1 MGCMMRQIANGLRK
15 SPEAAIGNIAA
26 LPVGGDPPKANSRA
40 LPLELKDLV
49 SPYRKHGRFTVRL
62 EKLPQAARLSAGQ
75 NNGDHTWSLALDEL
89 EDLLYFP
96 PPGLD
101 HGHEVA
107 IRIIVKD
114 ETGASTIAL
123 INHRIVGASDDEN
136 ALRTLPQ
143 RGVRKSEPSEI
154 SDNVLSQEN
163 ALLKSALAEKELA
176 LDRLRTASEQ
186 RDAHLAQRIEA
197 SLAEAEDVWRREEAD
212 RLQALEAEL
221 QGDFEHK
228 LAELKLGAQAD
239 AKTSNA
245 EMAALGKLQ
254 LELETVKSRLVDREA
269 ELTSLQAEFERLSQD
284 KTAELFTATANAEAK
299 IAVESERRKLAEKT
313 LAEITTRYEAALASL
328 RAASAINS
336 HEDELKQLRAELG
349 ARRLEVETDSSAARA
364 AAEAIAS
371 ERLQAAQAQW
381 QQDAANELI
390 EITARCESAEAA
402 MAAAESRI
410 ASCDDELHQLR
421 SEVAA
426 RQKEI
431 ETVRTAADK
440 RADERLQL
448 AQAQWQQSAAKELAA
463 VTARYES
470 AEAAFIAECQTKQ
483 SAQDDVYVRRL
494 NREIKTLQATLV
506 DREAALAM
514 VHAKLEE
521 LRFGARPEN
530 PSLPQVGR
538 TTRPHADEENGHLL
552 RDVVIVFAVV
562 MVSVLAFPQVEAF
575 LSDAPRQQDAG
586 GERSTPHIATAPAE
600 ALNATVKYP
609 IATVLRDVNM
619 RALPSVSAQ
628 ILTSLKPDTS
638 VTILESRGNWNKVQV
653 SGGGGART
661 GWLYRSY
668 LAEAKK

>member
-1 MGCMMRQIANGLRK
+1 MRQIANGLRK

-114 ETGASTIAL
+114 ERGASAIAL
-123 INHRIVGASDDEN
+123 FDHHIVGASDDKN

-197 SLAEAEDVWRREEAD
+197 SLAEAEDVWRREEAQ
-212 RLQALEAEL
+212 RLLALEAEL
-221 QGDFEHK
+221 QGGFEQQ

-299 IAVESERRKLAEKT
+299 VAVESEQRKFAEKT
-313 LAEITTRYEAALASL
+313 LAEITTRYGAALASL

-349 ARRLEVETDSSAARA
+349 ARRLEVETDSSAAKA

-402 MAAAESRI
+402 MAVAESRI

-538 TTRPHADEENGHLL
+538 TNRPHADEENGHLL

-638 VTILESRGNWNKVQV
+638 VTILDSRGNWNKVQV